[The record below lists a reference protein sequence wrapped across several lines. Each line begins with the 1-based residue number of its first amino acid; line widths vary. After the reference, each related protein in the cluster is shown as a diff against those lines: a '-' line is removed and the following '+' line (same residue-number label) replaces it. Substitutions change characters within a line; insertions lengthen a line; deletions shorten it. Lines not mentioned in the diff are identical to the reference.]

1 MKKDGAIKREEEEV
15 VIKLHDLMS
24 CEPAKY
30 SMKNMM
36 SHVFEVREMRHG
48 RRTRERESERE
59 RMREREKKSERDKER
74 ERARARMKLKPLAEI
89 PDILSFSCERVQ

>member
-48 RRTRERESERE
+48 RRTRERESER
-59 RMREREKKSERDKER
+59 RSTPLWSGGFVPRKAAVAVATWTTLFAKETV
-74 ERARARMKLKPLAEI
+74 E
-89 PDILSFSCERVQ
+89 LSP